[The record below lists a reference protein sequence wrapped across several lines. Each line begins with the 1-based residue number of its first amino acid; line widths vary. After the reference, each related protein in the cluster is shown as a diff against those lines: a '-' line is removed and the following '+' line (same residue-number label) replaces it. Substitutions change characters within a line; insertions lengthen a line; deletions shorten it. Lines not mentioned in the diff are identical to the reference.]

1 MSAQWREFRQ
11 ALGFLHAPP
20 RATLLNPGA
29 AGSAVLRVTLLCAPC
44 RSAVQSWASSVRS
57 AYWLTALVWP
67 SSIAVVLSMLAT
79 LWLTDGRHELGLGKL
94 GLPKPRA
101 APVPESLRPV
111 AAELGFGLPIM
122 LLFLLLKFDA
132 LMALSAAKLPFP
144 LPANLGLGIIM
155 IAGHAASRALLVSL
169 PAMQPVPA
177 SRGEPPRLSAGAM
190 SFALV
195 TGFLPATILGLPGL
209 IGLATAIVIRL
220 AATHRAV
227 APEATQQLTELGF
240 YLGALGAWAYI

>member
-1 MSAQWREFRQ
+1 
-11 ALGFLHAPP
+11 
-20 RATLLNPGA
+20 
-29 AGSAVLRVTLLCAPC
+29 
-44 RSAVQSWASSVRS
+44 
-57 AYWLTALVWP
+57 
-67 SSIAVVLSMLAT
+67 
-79 LWLTDGRHELGLGKL
+79 
-94 GLPKPRA
+94 
-101 APVPESLRPV
+101 
-111 AAELGFGLPIM
+111 
-122 LLFLLLKFDA
+122 
-132 LMALSAAKLPFP
+132 MAIVFY
-144 LPANLGLGIIM
+144 IQM
-155 IAGHAASRALLVSL
+155 
-169 PAMQPVPA
+169 AMQPVPA

>member
-11 ALGFLHAPP
+11 ALASCTRLDGNTPE
-20 RATLLNPGA
+20 PGA
-29 AGSAVLRVTLLCAPC
+29 VDAVSALRFLPLVGVFVGLVGALT
-44 RSAVQSWASSVRS
+44 
-57 AYWLTALVWP
+57 YWLTSIVWP

-79 LWLTDGRHELGLGKL
+79 VWLTEGRHELGLAKL
-94 GLPKPRA
+94 GSRRATKPA
-101 APVPESLRPV
+101 PV

-227 APEATQQLTELGF
+227 APEATPQLTELGF